1 MNWRCGQISNFNTK
15 RAAHFCLALA
25 HSSPRKRFLA
35 IVAARAYDPSI
46 GIFENK
52 ALIDIARV
60 EIAETERLIRQLLHD
75 QSIAWPQDAAETTTE
90 HGDMNMSEP
99 VQGG

>member
-1 MNWRCGQISNFNTK
+1 MGNLYFHRNRHGM
-15 RAAHFCLALA
+15 A
-25 HSSPRKRFLA
+25 
-35 IVAARAYDPSI
+35 VAARAYDPSI